1 MNELSIVDF
10 KTKTGEK
17 ALTGVA
23 IMAGAGGKAA
33 QLAVKDNAI
42 DLALSL
48 ALKGRYRPAAEILA
62 DSFKTQYKH
71 WEKAN
76 GDALPWANKATFE
89 SFVTSMG
96 FAKPPAKGWPTKAAG
111 ALGLLRA
118 LSKTPP
124 EVVTIENQVTEV
136 A

>member
-1 MNELSIVDF
+1 MNELALVSFEV
-10 KTKTGEK
+10 KGNTK

-33 QLAVKDNAI
+33 QLAVKDNAV

-48 ALKGRYRPAAEILA
+48 ALKGRYRPAAEIMA
-62 DSFKTQYKH
+62 DVFKTQFKH

-76 GDALPWANKATFE
+76 GMAVPWANKATFE

-96 FAKPPAKGWPTKAAG
+96 FAKPPAKGWPAKAGG
-111 ALGLLRA
+111 ALALLRA

-124 EVVTIENQVTEV
+124 EIVTVENEVTE
-136 A
+136 AA